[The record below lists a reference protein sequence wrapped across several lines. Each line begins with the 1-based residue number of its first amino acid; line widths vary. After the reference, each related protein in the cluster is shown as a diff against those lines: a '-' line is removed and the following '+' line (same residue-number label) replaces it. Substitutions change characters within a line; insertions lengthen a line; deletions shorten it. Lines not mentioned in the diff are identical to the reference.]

1 MRDITSQFRNRF
13 QDFQRFGPLF
23 SFLIHPQG
31 SEDLDLSAFD
41 WMDIEDFQM
50 PLIDFKASLL
60 WVSKFDNLQKLL
72 ETAENSQTSILICWK
87 SLPLNL
93 IV

>member
-23 SFLIHPQG
+23 SFLINPQG

-41 WMDIEDFQM
+41 WMDIKDFQM
-50 PLIDFKASLL
+50 QLIDFKASIL
-60 WVSKFDNLQKLL
+60 WVSKFDNLRKLL
-72 ETAENSQTSILICWK
+72 ETAENSQSSILTC
-87 SLPLNL
+87 
-93 IV
+93 